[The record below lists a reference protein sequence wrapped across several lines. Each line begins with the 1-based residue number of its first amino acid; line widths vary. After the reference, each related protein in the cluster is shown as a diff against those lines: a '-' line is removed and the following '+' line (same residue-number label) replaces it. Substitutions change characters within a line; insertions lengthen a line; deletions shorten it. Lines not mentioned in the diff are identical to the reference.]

1 MWNTRSVRLDVRLP
15 ADVADEVESVQHSDP
30 GFVAQV
36 LTYGFARRSAYRALR
51 DDPST
56 GPAISPSQGSPS
68 HGPGGFVQQ

>member
-51 DDPST
+51 DDQLNNQAVS
-56 GPAISPSQGSPS
+56 ASPDHGSS
-68 HGPGGFVQQ
+68 GFVQP

>member
-51 DDPST
+51 DDSNGT
-56 GPAISPSQGSPS
+56 TVSPSPD
-68 HGPGGFVQQ
+68 HGPGGFVQP